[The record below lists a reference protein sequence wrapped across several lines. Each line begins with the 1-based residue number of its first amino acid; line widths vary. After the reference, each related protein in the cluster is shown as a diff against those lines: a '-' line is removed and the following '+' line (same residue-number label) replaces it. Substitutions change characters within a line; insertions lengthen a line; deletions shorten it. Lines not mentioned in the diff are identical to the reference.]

1 MTQALTT
8 TLNSFSESKK
18 AIRNGLPTIHIIS
31 CKTLADLLRFFAN
44 VGKIGGEDTSTPYL
58 TNNGYVVL
66 PVFNFQHIENNPC
79 MASRSKSHFVR
90 DDVIKVDVYVQI
102 KF

>member
-18 AIRNGLPTIHIIS
+18 AIRNGLPTIHIIA

-44 VGKIGGEDTSTPYL
+44 VGKIGGEDTME
-58 TNNGYVVL
+58 
-66 PVFNFQHIENNPC
+66 VFPLD
-79 MASRSKSHFVR
+79 M
-90 DDVIKVDVYVQI
+90 QI
-102 KF
+102 LQGIC